1 MSYAHEFSSSP
12 PQKDVA
18 QSNWLYTRNQGRDD
32 DMITVAAETVK
43 TASTEKRMRRRAR
56 KTWESDIGDMGKVAC
71 VGGRDFHNVNY
82 Q

>member
-1 MSYAHEFSSSP
+1 
-12 PQKDVA
+12 
-18 QSNWLYTRNQGRDD
+18 
-32 DMITVAAETVK
+32 MITVAAETVK

-82 Q
+82 QSS